1 MSNQKSYRS
10 AFSLLTVLFILWGFF
25 TVLVD
30 SLIPRLRELFDLT
43 YFQVGLVQFTFF
55 GAYFLLSVPASYIL
69 SKIGYKQGIV
79 LGLLTMTF
87 NLKG

>member
-10 AFSLLTVLFILWGFF
+10 AFSILTVLFILWGFF

-43 YFQVGLVQFTFF
+43 YFQAGLVQFAFF

-87 NLKG
+87 NLKR

>member
-43 YFQVGLVQFTFF
+43 YFQAGLVQFAFF

>member
-10 AFSLLTVLFILWGFF
+10 AFSILTVLFILWGFF

-43 YFQVGLVQFTFF
+43 YFQAGLVQFAFF
-55 GAYFLLSVPASYIL
+55 GAYFLLSVPSSYIL

-87 NLKG
+87 NLKR